1 MKLRLISAA
10 LTLCSLQPCAWS
22 QSPAPAHGGHDTAAL
37 GVNKELIK
45 DITPADFLKLGEKE
59 KTAVITLVAVW
70 SAANAGMN
78 FNGYSHGKAV
88 YTIPKDWTV
97 EVRFINPSP
106 IPHSAIVVERDTT
119 KKLQMG
125 EPFFP
130 GASVPNPAQG
140 MSNKTATFS
149 FVADEAGDFAIA
161 CGFPAHAISGHWVS
175 LNISESAKTPT
186 LQLGDDAKPVE
197 ATK

>member
-1 MKLRLISAA
+1 MKLRYLLPVS
-10 LTLCSLQPCAWS
+10 LTLSAFALHGQDATPD
-22 QSPAPAHGGHDTAAL
+22 HGGHGGAL
-37 GVNKELIK
+37 SINQELIK
-45 DITPADFLKLGEKE
+45 GITPADFLKLGEE
-59 KTAVITLVAVW
+59 DKTAVITLVAVW

-78 FNGYSHGKAV
+78 FNGYSHGKAI
-88 YTIPKDWTV
+88 YTIPKDWKV

-106 IPHSAIVVERDTT
+106 IPHSALVVERDTT

-140 MSNKTATFS
+140 MSNKAATFS
-149 FVADEAGDFAIA
+149 FVADETGEFALA

-175 LNISESAKTPT
+175 LNVSENVKVPT
-186 LQLGDDAKPVE
+186 LQLGEDGKPVE
-197 ATK
+197 AVK

>member
-1 MKLRLISAA
+1 MKLRHLFPVSLILLVASVSGQDAA
-10 LTLCSLQPCAWS
+10 PD
-22 QSPAPAHGGHDTAAL
+22 HGGHGGAL
-37 GVNKELIK
+37 AINQELIK
-45 DITPADFLKLGEKE
+45 GITPADFLRLGEE
-59 KTAVITLVAVW
+59 DKTAVITLVAVW

-78 FNGYSHGKAV
+78 FNGYSHGKAI
-88 YTIPKDWTV
+88 YTIPKDWKV

-106 IPHSAIVVERDTT
+106 IPHSALVVERDTT

-140 MSNKTATFS
+140 MSNKAATFS
-149 FVADEAGDFAIA
+149 FVADEAGEFAIA

-175 LNISESAKTPT
+175 LNVSEGLKLPT
-186 LQLGDDAKPVE
+186 LQLGEDSKPVE
-197 ATK
+197 AVK